1 MKNGASFVCFVV
13 DFIQNDA
20 WYDSLSIF
28 SDSDDE
34 FSSLHEGKF
43 QYMNEMIDCFF
54 VCVCFE

>member
-1 MKNGASFVCFVV
+1 MLHFSVFV
-13 DFIQNDA
+13 DISQNDA

-43 QYMNEMIDCFF
+43 QPMYEMFDCVFF
-54 VCVCFE
+54 LCVF